1 MKWGVISTGA
11 ICNDFTLAAMTWSAA
26 ATEYDCSQTS
36 GTLTLSSDLTCN
48 SYRNLQWTTLVI
60 EGSSLA
66 GTEWSL
72 CAGSKCI
79 LSSASRRAERRPFP
93 VWRARRA

>member
-1 MKWGVISTGA
+1 MATTWSA
-11 ICNDFTLAAMTWSAA
+11 FTLAAMTWSAA

-48 SYRNLQWTTLVI
+48 SYRNLQWNTLVI